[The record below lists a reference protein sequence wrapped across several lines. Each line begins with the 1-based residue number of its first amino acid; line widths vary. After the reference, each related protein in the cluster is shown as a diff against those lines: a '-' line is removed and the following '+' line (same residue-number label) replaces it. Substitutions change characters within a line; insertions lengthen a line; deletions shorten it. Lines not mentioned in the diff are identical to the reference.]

1 MNAGLPGAGIGGM
14 FYMLSAIA
22 MPFHAAR
29 RAMRR
34 WRDPHLVDEPP
45 VRWRPVF
52 RQFMIAVGIVA
63 ALWLTGLAVGAL
75 IAAHPSAANAT
86 DPTVPGRTMPNV
98 IKAGALFLSFGTVC
112 VVLIAVRFAAL

>member
-29 RAMRR
+29 RAVRR

-63 ALWLTGLAVGAL
+63 AL

-86 DPTVPGRTMPNV
+86 DPTVQGRTMPNV

-112 VVLIAVRFAAL
+112 VVLIAVRF